1 MKEQGPAEYYIF
13 MHGPALYQRD
23 KTENKIIANKNV
35 NNQQIRLGEAD
46 MPTIKFSL
54 NEEYYQK
61 LEEMAKQDG
70 ISIQDCIRN
79 KLFNLTTIFTPAEA
93 VKRALKQCKPGDSFT
108 LPELYGNE
116 WTIGRGVAGVFGKQF
131 FNFVKEEYPNVIQFE
146 KMVDCGRRAQYK
158 MI

>member
-1 MKEQGPAEYYIF
+1 
-13 MHGPALYQRD
+13 
-23 KTENKIIANKNV
+23 
-35 NNQQIRLGEAD
+35 

-79 KLFNLTTIFTPAEA
+79 RLFNLTTIFTPAEA
-93 VKRALKQCKPGDSFT
+93 VKRALKQYKPGDSFT
-108 LPELYGNE
+108 LPELNY
-116 WTIGRGVAGVFGKQF
+116 
-131 FNFVKEEYPNVIQFE
+131 VKEEYPNVIQFE